1 MDDGDGSTAIGDGDG
16 FDRGAAHVAASA
28 GVEFADRDGFYG
40 GGEDGWADV
49 SNVSHGRRG
58 SIVVDFLG
66 DWAGLRVARERPSL
80 AGS

>member
-1 MDDGDGSTAIGDGDG
+1 LHDGDGGTAIGDGDG

-28 GVEFADRDGFYG
+28 GVEFADRDGLYG

-49 SNVSHGRRG
+49 SNGSHGRRG
-58 SIVVDFLG
+58 SIVGDFLG
-66 DWAGLRVARERPSL
+66 DWAGLRVAKERASP